1 MSDETPPSKKAA
13 RKSTRKK
20 SAAKKTAP
28 KSTEESPSE
37 ELPLN
42 EPAANAEPVENASK
56 KAPRK
61 KSREPRGGVRDAR
74 SEAAKSDD
82 DASEGQSETVERL
95 VPDDASE
102 SKKQDK
108 PKDEDRGEQRERR
121 GRNRGRGRGNNRER
135 EVKARPPVNED
146 HLRKKAWK
154 IYESEVT
161 EEGLAL
167 LDDSGLRDYARAS
180 FNAARI
186 FLEEQGRVLEKE
198 KESRKKEKE
207 KDQD

>member
-1 MSDETPPSKKAA
+1 MPG
-13 RKSTRKK
+13 
-20 SAAKKTAP
+20 AK
-28 KSTEESPSE
+28 
-37 ELPLN
+37 PLN
-42 EPAANAEPVENASK
+42 LMIQPVRINLAK
-56 KAPRK
+56 PLKNWFQMIPLTPGNR
-61 KSREPRGGVRDAR
+61 R
-74 SEAAKSDD
+74 SQKTND
-82 DASEGQSETVERL
+82 Q
-95 VPDDASE
+95 
-102 SKKQDK
+102 Q
-108 PKDEDRGEQRERR
+108 DRGEQRERR

-186 FLEEQGRVLEKE
+186 FLEEQGPHPRP
-198 KESRKKEKE
+198 RKKRPGRKRRARR